1 MQTNLMLDGN
11 LLENPNLASY
21 LYVSK
26 LVCPDWGTPICLD
39 CPLGESVCDC
49 DFEFHKCA
57 VYWNCPC
64 TLQAWLERK
73 EYQHLPSM
81 NS

>member
-26 LVCPDWGTPICLD
+26 LVCPDWGTPI
-39 CPLGESVCDC
+39 
-49 DFEFHKCA
+49 
-57 VYWNCPC
+57 
-64 TLQAWLERK
+64 
-73 EYQHLPSM
+73 LPGLPAGRVGLRLRLRVS
-81 NS
+81 